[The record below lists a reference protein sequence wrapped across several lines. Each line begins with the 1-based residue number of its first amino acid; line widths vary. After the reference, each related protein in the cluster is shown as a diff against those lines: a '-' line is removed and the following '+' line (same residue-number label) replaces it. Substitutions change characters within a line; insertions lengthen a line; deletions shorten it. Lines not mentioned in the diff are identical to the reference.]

1 MVHHFCHY
9 YSRIC
14 RQMVTELPGVI
25 GPLVCVF
32 GKFHLTINFN
42 SYVSCDN
49 FKTKTNVNRHLH
61 FSLENVSPLCHVS
74 FQYLMCQLMCGFC
87 LHKSHYMSNSKL
99 CVQLTCIFSC
109 ACYCMSNVKNLQFL
123 FLFL

>member
-1 MVHHFCHY
+1 
-9 YSRIC
+9 
-14 RQMVTELPGVI
+14 MVTELPGVI

-61 FSLENVSPLCHVS
+61 FSLENVTSMSRVISIFNVSIDVWFLPSQVTLHV
-74 FQYLMCQLMCGFC
+74 
-87 LHKSHYMSNSKL
+87 KL
-99 CVQLTCIFSC
+99 
-109 ACYCMSNVKNLQFL
+109 
-123 FLFL
+123 